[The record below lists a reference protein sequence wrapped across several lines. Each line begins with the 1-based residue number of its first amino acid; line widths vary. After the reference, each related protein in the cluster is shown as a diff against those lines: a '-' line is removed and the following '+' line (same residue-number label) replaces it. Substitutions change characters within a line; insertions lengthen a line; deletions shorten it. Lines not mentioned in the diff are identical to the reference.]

1 MMKDNVLRIKDKS
14 GNIKEYKI
22 VLVFKNNNKNY
33 IVYSEKEKNDNKIV
47 DVYAATFDMNDLNKL
62 NNIETEEEYI
72 EIQKRLDKLGDYD
85 V

>member
-1 MMKDNVLRIKDKS
+1 MMEDNVLRIKDKS

-33 IVYSEKEKNDNKIV
+33 IIYSEKEKNDNKIA

>member
-1 MMKDNVLRIKDKS
+1 MMENNDLRIKDKS

-22 VLVFKNNNKNY
+22 ILVFKNNNKNY
-33 IVYSEKEKNDNKIV
+33 IVYSEKEKNDNKIT